1 MSRAFRFGATCGHS
15 ARVYRSAPGSRALIL
30 LFILLTAIF
39 FIAGCA
45 HNAGAG
51 SPNDPKNGPWAGR
64 ISLQVQS
71 DPPQSFFAG
80 FELQGTPEKG
90 ELKLV
95 SPIGSV
101 VGVMRWSPGE
111 AVLESGR
118 EVRSFASVDALL
130 AQATGAA
137 IPVTALFAWLQGTNT
152 SQYGWTADLSQQSTG
167 RITAKRVDPAP
178 QAELRIVLDQ

>member
-1 MSRAFRFGATCGHS
+1 MSLGTAVGQWPRAERPATGAK
-15 ARVYRSAPGSRALIL
+15 AWIL
-30 LFILLTAIF
+30 LAILLIATF
-39 FIAGCA
+39 CIAGCA
-45 HNAGAG
+45 HNTGATG
-51 SPNDPKNGPWAGR
+51 LNDPENGPWAGR

-80 FELQGTPEKG
+80 FELKGTPEKG
-90 ELKLV
+90 DLTLV

-101 VGVMRWSPGE
+101 IGVMRWSPGE

-137 IPVTALFAWLQGTNT
+137 IPVTALFAWLQGNNT